1 MEYMKTLFRPVRVA
15 TVTLSTFIFVS
26 GCETTSGVPELTNDP
41 QPAPRETR
49 TAVRESAPQ
58 TPARETQSTV
68 AAPADDA
75 QTAPRCNPAPVPGV
89 KPAKY
94 CDY

>member
-1 MEYMKTLFRPVRVA
+1 MERMKAFFRPVRLA
-15 TVTLSTFIFVS
+15 TVTLSTFFFVS
-26 GCETTSGVPELTNDP
+26 GCETISGVPELTNDP

-49 TAVRESAPQ
+49 TSPI
-58 TPARETQSTV
+58 PTQSRV
-68 AAPADDA
+68 AAPAEND

-89 KPAKY
+89 KPKPY